1 MPAAW
6 VAAAGGVLGA
16 INSGHSGGSQTT
28 QNTLDPRIANFLYG
42 GDGFYGLLNRANDI
56 EGAQTAQGGL
66 NPMQQAGLEM
76 QRQTLMDPAY
86 TQGYGQMR
94 SLGSSMLGQGVA
106 GNPFLS
112 MNGPRAMPSATPS
125 MQTPA
130 SVGPG
135 FGAGPASV
143 MPIGPGSQGLGGLMF
158 GPDQQRIPGGTPSAA
173 YQPIQPQIAP
183 TAVHA
188 PAAQPDAAAN
198 AYLADLSNYYANS
211 R

>member
-1 MPAAW
+1 MSWAA
-6 VAAAGGVLGA
+6 VAGAAVGVVGGA
-16 INSGHSGGSQTT
+16 MNGHSGGQGSQTT

-42 GDGFYGLLNRANDI
+42 GGGFYGLLNRTNDI

-112 MNGPRAMPSATPS
+112 MNGPRAMPAPIQQQQMPQGVGAIGGPS
-125 MQTPA
+125 GAAP
-130 SVGPG
+130 SVLPMGPG
-135 FGAGPASV
+135 FG
-143 MPIGPGSQGLGGLMF
+143 GGMLF
-158 GPDQQRIPGGTPSAA
+158 GPDQQRFMAGPASAA
-173 YQPIQPQIAP
+173 YQPIRPFVP
-183 TAVHA
+183 PPA
-188 PAAQPDAAAN
+188 PAPQPSVPPDFQWVDTN
-198 AYLADLSNYYANS
+198 HYEH
-211 R
+211 